1 LLVNGLQE
9 TLNLREILLYRST
22 VLVSNH
28 EVIVNRLAVSVLH
41 NCHATFAELESEVTL
56 TLAIDI
62 LAMPLLLTILI
73 ISGHFTVEN
82 CIAVVTEVNEAI
94 ASLSTEITIHI
105 EILENVLLIEASAG
119 SHQQSVITSLI
130 GTSYI
135 AHIFCIENSVSYYC
149 CILYVLATES
159 CYGH

>member
-1 LLVNGLQE
+1 MPFNGLQVS
-9 TLNLREILLYRST
+9 LDLREILLYRST
-22 VLVSNH
+22 ILVSNH
-28 EVIVNRLAVSVLH
+28 EVIVNRLAVSIL
-41 NCHATFAELESEVTL
+41 NDSHATFTKLESEVTL
-56 TLAIDI
+56 TLAIYI
-62 LAMPLLLTILI
+62 LAMPFLLTILI
-73 ISGHFTVEN
+73 ISGHFAVEYS
-82 CIAVVTEVNEAI
+82 IAVVTEVDEAI

-105 EILENVLLIEASAG
+105 KILKDVLLIEASAG

>member
-1 LLVNGLQE
+1 MLVNGLQE
-9 TLNLREILLYRST
+9 ALNLREILLYRST

-73 ISGHFTVEN
+73 ISGHFAVEN